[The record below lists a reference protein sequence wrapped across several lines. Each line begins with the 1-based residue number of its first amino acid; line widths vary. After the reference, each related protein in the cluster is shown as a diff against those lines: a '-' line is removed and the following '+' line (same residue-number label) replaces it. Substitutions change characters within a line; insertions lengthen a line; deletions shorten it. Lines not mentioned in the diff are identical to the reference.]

1 MEQKM
6 KFDLTDRDAEFL
18 SKFRE
23 LIKDNDGVSYFGWMD
38 GCIDVA
44 RV

>member
-1 MEQKM
+1 MRQLE
-6 KFDLTDRDAEFL
+6 KFELTDRDAEFL

-23 LIKDNDGVSYFGWMD
+23 LIKDSDGVSYFGWMD
-38 GCIDVA
+38 GCLDVA